1 MSTTYDNVAP
11 FDQAEDLDEGRQGG
25 QPVIV
30 LNELGHWH
38 DGFPRGEW
46 LFEPEPAFRTETGS
60 SYRAIGP
67 GVVLV
72 VAATPHVWMWV
83 VYLTPNGETWA
94 SGFRM
99 TRDAAV
105 NAAAYSA
112 DRHAYHL
119 STGKPDPMRTP
130 SSPPERRPDR

>member
-1 MSTTYDNVAP
+1 MSAAHDDVAP
-11 FDQAEDLDEGRQGG
+11 FDQTGDPDEARKGG

-30 LNELGHWH
+30 LNEPGNWP

-46 LFEPEPAFRTETGS
+46 LFKPDPAFRTEPGS
-60 SYRAIGP
+60 SYRAVGP

-72 VAATPHVWMWV
+72 VDATPHVWMWV
-83 VYLTPNGETWA
+83 VYLTPDGKTWA
-94 SGFRM
+94 RGFRM
-99 TRDAAV
+99 TRDAAA

-119 STGKPDPMRTP
+119 SSSESDPMRTP